1 VRRKVRAYFVA
12 GMLLAAGN
20 VWAQEES
27 VYVIPKFTF
36 EAGGVLDNMKV
47 GYVTFGKLNAAKDNA
62 ILVIPGASGNRH
74 SSDTLIGPG
83 KTFDT
88 DKYFVIGLDPIGGGN
103 SSSPRDGLG
112 TAFPKYNIRDAVRIQ
127 HEFITKGLGL
137 TGLYAVAGP
146 SLGSFQ
152 GIEWGVTYPAF
163 MRGLILWVPAARSDR
178 QIHAVVDAIT
188 AVIAL
193 DPAYKGGAYTENP
206 VEGIKRAGMVYFPWL
221 FSEEYLDGLV
231 KDEDFDKAKV
241 AFGEGWAKVWDANS
255 MLTRYAAAR
264 SHDVSVPYGGDMRK
278 ALARVTAKVLVMP
291 SVTDR
296 AVPIS
301 LAREMYRG
309 LPNAIWQEIPSIKGH
324 LACCQPPGT
333 AEYAYVSERTKAFL
347 DSLTN

>member
-1 VRRKVRAYFVA
+1 
-12 GMLLAAGN
+12 LAVGGN
-20 VWAQEES
+20 AWAQEEG
-27 VYVIPKFTF
+27 VYVIPRFTF
-36 EAGGVLDNMKV
+36 EAGGALDNMKV

-62 ILVIPGASGNRH
+62 ILVIPGASGGRH
-74 SSDTLIGPG
+74 SSDNQIGPG

-88 DKYFVIGLDPIGGGN
+88 DKYFVIGVDPIGGGT
-103 SSSPRDGLG
+103 SSSPKDGLG
-112 TAFPKYNIRDAVRIQ
+112 TAFPKYNIRDAVRAQ

-137 TGLYAVAGP
+137 TSVYAVAGP
-146 SLGSFQ
+146 SLGAFQ
-152 GIEWGVTYPAF
+152 GIEWGVTYPGF
-163 MRGLILWVPAARSDR
+163 MKGLILWVPGARSDR
-178 QIHAVVDAIT
+178 QIHAIVDAIT

-221 FSEEYLDGLV
+221 FSEEYLNGLV
-231 KDEDFDKAKV
+231 KDEEFDKAKI

-255 MLTRYAAAR
+255 MLSRYAAAR
-264 SHDVSVPYGGDMRK
+264 AHDVSVPYGGDMRK

-291 SVTDR
+291 SMTDR
-296 AVPIS
+296 TVPVS

-333 AEYAYVSERTKAFL
+333 TEYAYVSERTKAFL

>member
-1 VRRKVRAYFVA
+1 VMLVA
-12 GMLLAAGN
+12 VGN
-20 VWAQEES
+20 AWAQEEG
-27 VYVIPKFTF
+27 VYVIPRFTF

-47 GYVTFGKLNAAKDNA
+47 GYVTFGKINASKDNA

-74 SSDTLIGPG
+74 SSDTLIGSG

-88 DKYFVIGLDPIGGGN
+88 DKYFVIGVDPIGGGN
-103 SSSPRDGLG
+103 SSSPKDGLG
-112 TAFPKYNIRDAVRIQ
+112 TAFPTYNIRDAVRAQ

-137 TGLYAVAGP
+137 TGLHAVAGP
-146 SLGSFQ
+146 SLGAFQ
-152 GIEWGVTYPAF
+152 GIEWGVTYPSF
-163 MRGLILWVPAARSDR
+163 MKGLILWVPAARSDR
-178 QIHAVVDAIT
+178 QIHAIVDAIT

-193 DPAYKGGAYTENP
+193 DPVYKGGAYTENP

-221 FSEEYLDGLV
+221 SSEEYLNGLV

-255 MLTRYAAAR
+255 MISRYRAAR
-264 SHDVSVPYGGDMRK
+264 THDVSVPYGGDMRK

-291 SVTDR
+291 SMTDR
-296 AVPIS
+296 TVPVS

-324 LACCQPPGT
+324 LACCQSPGT
-333 AEYAYVSERTKAFL
+333 AEHAYVSERTKVFL